1 MEYIVYKIT
10 NTVNNKLYFSIT
22 QQSLIKRW
30 QQNKQ
35 SKKQTKFIMKDLN
48 KYNTA
53 LDLSNLNED
62 EMKEFFNWL
71 NTINQI
77 SSWTFEEFAKEYNDT
92 SWYFDNEFNEYL
104 DISSEIEYN
113 VDLKTVDFQTFKQI
127 HFTR

>member
-10 NTVNNKLYFSIT
+10 NTVNSKLYFGIT

-53 LDLSNLNED
+53 LDLSKLSED
-62 EMKEFFNWL
+62 EIKEFFNWL

-77 SSWTFEEFAKEYNDT
+77 ESWTFEEFAKEYNDT